1 MGHGHGP
8 FDFILCVGMYF
19 IYQLQFGGA
28 QRIKCD
34 TSTPTCLYYK

>member
-1 MGHGHGP
+1 MGLGHGQ
-8 FDFILCVGMYF
+8 FSLLCVGLYF

-34 TSTPTCLYYK
+34 TSTPTCLYYI